1 MTEREEIF
9 RAIQQCLAGHSER
22 DGISALISSLVVAIG
37 VSCESLAQA
46 RRIINDLPAEMVP
59 ALIGD
64 WEKFRRHRAKA
75 QLRADVEAHG
85 MH

>member
-9 RAIQQCLAGHSER
+9 RNIQQCLAGHSER

-37 VSCESLAQA
+37 VSSETISQA
-46 RRIINDLPAEMVP
+46 RQIINDLPAEMNR
-59 ALIGD
+59 AMAGD

-85 MH
+85 VH